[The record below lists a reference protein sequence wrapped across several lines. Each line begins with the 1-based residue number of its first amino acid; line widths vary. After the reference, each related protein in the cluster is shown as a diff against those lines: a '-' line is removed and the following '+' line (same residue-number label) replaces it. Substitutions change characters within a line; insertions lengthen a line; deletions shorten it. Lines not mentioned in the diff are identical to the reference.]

1 MIDLR
6 DKKVLVV
13 GLGKTGQSV
22 LPVLERLGA
31 RIQATDSRASP
42 PDIDALKSRHPSI
55 EWRLGGF
62 DPAVFADQDLI
73 VVSPGLAQSDP
84 AFVRARAAGV
94 RIIGDIELF
103 YALAQAPIVAITG
116 SNGKSTVT
124 TLVAEMAAA
133 AGLKMKAG
141 GNLGTPALELLPQ
154 AGEQV
159 GLYVLEL
166 SSFQLELIESF
177 RPRVAAVLNLSED
190 HMDRYAGF
198 ADYVAA
204 KARIFAN
211 MQPGDTLVL
220 NGTDAATTAL
230 AAQAPRGVQVVL
242 FGRKIP
248 AGSGNVRVLDQG
260 FGEYLTL
267 DGAQGS
273 SYAVLPVHALQI
285 LGEHNLENAM
295 AAVAIAFAA
304 GVPLPA
310 AASALKSFRGLPH
323 RMVKVAEIN
332 RVSYFNDSKGTN
344 VGATAKALAGLPGP
358 VIPILGGDCK
368 GADLRPLRQALE
380 GKARAAILIGRDA
393 PLIETVIQGVVPI
406 HQVSSMPEA
415 VKLAAEL
422 ARPGDQVLLSPAC
435 ASLDMFRDYA
445 ERGRVFSEA
454 VQQLPGERA

>member
-42 PDIDALKSRHPSI
+42 PDIDALKSQHPGI

-62 DPAVFADQDLI
+62 DPELFADQDLI
-73 VVSPGLAQSDP
+73 IASPGLAQSDP
-84 AFVRARAAGV
+84 AFVRAREAGV

-103 YALAQAPIVAITG
+103 YQLAQAPIVAITG

-133 AGLKMKAG
+133 AGLKMKVG

-154 AGEQV
+154 GGEQV

-166 SSFQLELIESF
+166 SSFQLELIENF

-198 ADYVAA
+198 EDYVAA

-220 NGTDAATTAL
+220 NGTDAATSAL
-230 AAQAPRGVQVVL
+230 ATQAPRGVQIVL
-242 FGRKIP
+242 FGRKVP
-248 AGSGNVRVLDQG
+248 AGTGNVRVLDQG

-267 DGAQGS
+267 DGAQDS
-273 SYAVLPVHALQI
+273 SYAVLPVNALQI

-310 AASALKSFRGLPH
+310 AASALKAFRGLPH

-332 RVSYFNDSKGTN
+332 GVSYFDDSKGTN

-368 GADLRPLRQALE
+368 GADLGPLRDALRD
-380 GKARAAILIGRDA
+380 KARAAILIGRDA
-393 PLIETVIQGVVPI
+393 PLIEAVVQGVVPI

-415 VKLAAEL
+415 VMLAAEL
-422 ARPGDQVLLSPAC
+422 ARSGDQVLLSPAC

-454 VQQLPGERA
+454 VQHLRGARA